1 MWYLLS
7 IIIELLFC
15 MYIDVFMLLISIC
28 FLLKDGLHERFEVY
42 TLTVQQAVLN
52 TYYFE
57 FRIQIGHLSYAGEVL
72 VVVLYLVF
80 LRYTFMFKR
89 HLSYHSPS
97 LKISYQTLHWLSF
110 STCFAPPLFFIIGE
124 FSLLIISLF
133 SPFLSLQN
141 YFDYR
146 ESLYWGWSDIE
157 CILFEHCLMCGFHCL
172 LL

>member
-42 TLTVQQAVLN
+42 TLTVQQALLN

-57 FRIQIGHLSYAGEVL
+57 FRIQIGHLSYAGKAL

-89 HLSYHSPS
+89 QPNHTTRPVSR
-97 LKISYQTLHWLSF
+97 YQML
-110 STCFAPPLFFIIGE
+110 ALFFGL
-124 FSLLIISLF
+124 FCASLV
-133 SPFLSLQN
+133 
-141 YFDYR
+141 
-146 ESLYWGWSDIE
+146 LY
-157 CILFEHCLMCGFHCL
+157 HR
-172 LL
+172 

>member
-57 FRIQIGHLSYAGEVL
+57 FRIQIGHLSYAGKAL

-89 HLSYHSPS
+89 QPNPTTRPVSRYHI
-97 LKISYQTLHWLSF
+97 KR
-110 STCFAPPLFFIIGE
+110 FIG
-124 FSLLIISLF
+124 SLF
-133 SPFLSLQN
+133 RPVLRLPCSLS
-141 YFDYR
+141 
-146 ESLYWGWSDIE
+146 
-157 CILFEHCLMCGFHCL
+157 
-172 LL
+172 